1 MSQNISD
8 KISTLV
14 EEHET
19 ALVRYTISIL
29 KDREQARDVVQDA
42 YIKLIKELQAG
53 RVIDNEKSWLYK
65 VCHNSS
71 LDYLRKMK
79 RRSEKKEDVRDS
91 SVRSEENEAPDRQLN
106 KKEESE
112 LVLKSLEELNE
123 REQKII
129 NLKVRDNLSYKEI
142 ASEMDLTVNN
152 VGFILHRAMK
162 KLAEIFKE
170 KNEKEV
176 CR

>member
-79 RRSEKKEDVRDS
+79 RRSQRLIGKK
-91 SVRSEENEAPDRQLN
+91 
-106 KKEESE
+106 
-112 LVLKSLEELNE
+112 
-123 REQKII
+123 
-129 NLKVRDNLSYKEI
+129 
-142 ASEMDLTVNN
+142 
-152 VGFILHRAMK
+152 
-162 KLAEIFKE
+162 
-170 KNEKEV
+170 
-176 CR
+176 